1 MNEAKQ
7 SVIKR
12 IWRSAAD
19 AGQSE
24 GRAAKPGIADVAEMV
39 KAYARQELVGPL
51 KGAGRWIGMG
61 LAGSSLLLIGG
72 LFLIVGALR
81 VLQEETGSA
90 LTGNLSWVPYVV
102 VAVALTAVLAAL
114 VQQLTKRSL

>member
-1 MNEAKQ
+1 
-7 SVIKR
+7 
-12 IWRSAAD
+12 
-19 AGQSE
+19 
-24 GRAAKPGIADVAEMV
+24 
-39 KAYARQELVGPL
+39 
-51 KGAGRWIGMG
+51 MG
-61 LAGSSLLLIGG
+61 LAGSSLSLIGG